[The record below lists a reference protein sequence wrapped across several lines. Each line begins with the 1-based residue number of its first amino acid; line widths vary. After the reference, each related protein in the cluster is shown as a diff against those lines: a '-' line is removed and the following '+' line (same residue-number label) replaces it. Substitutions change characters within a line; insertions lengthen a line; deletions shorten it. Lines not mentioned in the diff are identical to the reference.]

1 VDFQHLVDKMAG
13 KIPTWN
19 GKLINMASRTTLVK
33 SIIASQEI
41 YHLTPLIVPPAI
53 LNNMKNI

>member
-1 VDFQHLVDKMAG
+1 MAG

-19 GKLINMASRTTLVK
+19 GKLINMASRTNLVK

-53 LNNMKNI
+53 LNNMKKI